1 MWCIHESLTSG
12 NPVRL
17 SALSGALEVS
27 ERTLKRDIERM
38 RDFHGAPIAWDASR
52 RSYVY
57 TAACDF
63 LPLLRFSA
71 DEALALVLAGRTF
84 ASWHGT
90 PLGDAIASALAKVGH
105 VIGGAIS
112 VDAAGL
118 ASLVS
123 IGDTAAPPTHER
135 RWLALLLE
143 AIRRRR
149 VVRLV
154 YRKPD
159 RHPNSPSPREI
170 HPLHLAFA
178 DHRWMLVAHDPA
190 RSGIR
195 HFLIDRIVDAAVTAR
210 PFVSREGFDARAHL
224 RGSIGR
230 FSGESAV
237 EIRIRFDAV
246 VASYLLE
253 RPWHPSQ
260 RERRLPEGALEVTLE
275 LNNLVD
281 IQRRILACGRNAE
294 VLAPAELRATI
305 AAEAAALHALY
316 STPPNTDAATAP
328 NSTANFAGGTPRVPA
343 VVVTSPS
350 PTPSQS

>member
-1 MWCIHESLTSG
+1 MWCIHESLTAG
-12 NPVRL
+12 DPVRL
-17 SALSGALEVS
+17 SALSRALEVS
-27 ERTLKRDIERM
+27 ARTLKRDIERM

-57 TAACDF
+57 TAACEF
-63 LPLLRFSA
+63 LPLLRFTA

-118 ASLVS
+118 ASFVS
-123 IGDTAAPPTHER
+123 IGDTASLPTHER

-143 AIRRRR
+143 AIQRRR

-159 RHPNSPSPREI
+159 RHPSTPSPREI

-195 HFLIDRIVDAAVTAR
+195 HFLLDRIVDAVVTTKSFA
-210 PFVSREGFDARAHL
+210 PPEGFDALAHL

-230 FSGESAV
+230 FSGESVV
-237 EIRIRFDAV
+237 EIRIRFDST
-246 VASYLLE
+246 VAPYVLE
-253 RPWHPSQ
+253 RPWHRSQ
-260 RERRLPEGALEVTLE
+260 RTRHLPDGALEITLA

-281 IQRRILACGRNAE
+281 IQRHILACGRHAE

-316 STPPNTDAATAP
+316 STPPTTDAATAA
-328 NSTANFAGGTPRVPA
+328 NSTANFAGGTLGVPA
-343 VVVTSPS
+343 LVVASPS